1 MKLPELAVTMP
12 DPFRR
17 ATRIADVELSEI
29 LQISE
34 AATALKKA
42 GRDVISLGT
51 GEPDFPTP
59 LPVITGAYKAACDG
73 ETTYTATAG
82 TAALRQAIAADCARA
97 NDYHPE
103 PAEIIVCTGAKQVI
117 FNALF
122 ATLDQGDEVILGAPY
137 WTSYPD
143 MIAVC
148 GGAPVVIATTVA
160 SGFTITPDQLR
171 AAISPRTRWLL
182 LNSPGNPSGAV
193 YSRGALEALAAV
205 LRENP
210 HVAVIADEIYQ
221 HICYVPFTSFR
232 AVAPDLADRTLIVN
246 GVSKSYAMTGWR
258 IGWGIAPR
266 RLIEAMVAV
275 QGQITSGASSVS
287 QAAAFAALTGDQQF
301 LAERNDDFRERRD
314 MVAQALNAT
323 GMIRCDSADGAF
335 YLFPDCTAAFGNIA
349 PDGTRIEKDA
359 DFCAALLNC
368 EGVALVPG
376 RAFGVPGHFRLS
388 YAYSRASLTEAC
400 TRIARFCQSLV

>member
-1 MKLPELAVTMP
+1 MT

-17 ATRIADVELSEI
+17 AERIASVELSEI

-34 AATALKKA
+34 AAAALKKA
-42 GRDVISLGT
+42 GHDVISLGT

-59 LPVITGAYKAACDG
+59 PAVIDAAYRAAQAG

-82 TAALRQAIAADCARA
+82 TPALRQAIAADCEKVNGYR
-97 NDYHPE
+97 PE
-103 PAEIIVCTGAKQVI
+103 AAEIIVSTGAKQVI
-117 FNALF
+117 FNAMF
-122 ATLDQGDEVILGAPY
+122 ATLEPGDEVIVGAPY

-143 MIAVC
+143 IIGVC
-148 GGAPVVIATTVA
+148 GGKPVIVPTTA
-160 SGFTITPDQLR
+160 ESGFAITADQLR
-171 AAISPRTRWLL
+171 AAITPKTRWLL

-193 YSRGALEALAAV
+193 YSRHQIEALADV
-205 LRENP
+205 LRDNP
-210 HVAVIADEIYQ
+210 HVGVIADEIYQ

-232 AVAPDLADRTLIVN
+232 VAAPDLANRTLIVN

-266 RLIEAMVAV
+266 RLIDAMIAV

-287 QAAAFAALTGDQQF
+287 QAAALAALTGDQQM
-301 LAERNDDFRERRD
+301 LAERNDDFRARRD
-314 MVAQALNAT
+314 MVRDALNAT
-323 GMIRCDSADGAF
+323 GLIRCGSADGAF
-335 YLFPDCTAAFGNIA
+335 YLFPDCSATFGKTA
-349 PDGTRIEKDA
+349 PDGTPIEKDA
-359 DFCAALLNC
+359 DFCAALLQS

-376 RAFGVPGHFRLS
+376 RAFGVPGRFRLS

-400 TRIARFCQSLV
+400 KRIARFCKSLA

>member
-1 MKLPELAVTMP
+1 MS

-17 ATRIADVELSEI
+17 AARIASVELSEI

-34 AATALKKA
+34 AATAMKKA
-42 GRDVISLGT
+42 GHDVISLGT

-59 LPVITGAYKAACDG
+59 LPVIESAYQAALAG

-82 TAALRQAIAADCARA
+82 TAPLRQAIAADCERA
-97 NDYHPE
+97 NGYRPE
-103 PAEIIVCTGAKQVI
+103 LAEIIVCTGAKQVI

-122 ATLDQGDEVILGAPY
+122 ATLETDDEVILGAPY

-143 MIAVC
+143 MIGVC
-148 GGAPVVIATTVA
+148 GGKPVVIATTA
-160 SGFTITPDQLR
+160 ADGFAITADQLR
-171 AAISPRTRWLL
+171 AAITPRTRWLL

-193 YSRGALEALAAV
+193 YSSAQLEALAEV
-205 LRENP
+205 LRENS
-210 HVAVIADEIYQ
+210 HVGIIADEIYQ

-258 IGWGIAPR
+258 IGWGIAPK
-266 RLIEAMVAV
+266 RLIDAMIAV

-287 QAAAFAALTGDQQF
+287 QAAALSALTGDQQM
-301 LAERNDDFRERRD
+301 LAERCDDFRARRD
-314 MVAQALNAT
+314 MVREALNAT
-323 GMIRCDSADGAF
+323 GLIKCSSADGAF
-335 YLFPDCTAAFGNIA
+335 YLFPDCTATFGKTA

-359 DFCAALLNC
+359 DFCAALLKS

-400 TRIARFCQSLV
+400 ARIARFCTTLA

>member
-1 MKLPELAVTMP
+1 MS

-17 ATRIADVELSEI
+17 AARIATVELSEI
-29 LQISE
+29 LQVSE
-34 AATALKKA
+34 AAAAMKKA
-42 GRDVISLGT
+42 GHDVISLGT

-59 LPVITGAYKAACDG
+59 PAVVDAAHRAAQAG

-82 TAALRQAIAADCARA
+82 TAALRQAIAADCERT
-97 NDYHPE
+97 NGYRPE

-117 FNALF
+117 FNAMF
-122 ATLDQGDEVILGAPY
+122 ATLEPGDEVIVGAPY

-143 MIAVC
+143 IIGVC
-148 GGAPVVIATTVA
+148 GGKPVIVPTKAD
-160 SGFTITPDQLR
+160 SGFAITADQLR
-171 AAISPRTRWLL
+171 AAITPRTRWLL

-193 YSRGALEALAAV
+193 YHRAQLEALAEV
-205 LRENP
+205 LRDHP
-210 HVAVIADEIYQ
+210 HVGIIADEIYQ
-221 HICYVPFTSFR
+221 HICYVPFASFR
-232 AVAPDLADRTLIVN
+232 MVAPDLADRTLIVN

-266 RLIEAMVAV
+266 RLIDAMIAV

-287 QAAAFAALTGDQQF
+287 QAAALAALTGDQQM
-301 LAERNDDFRERRD
+301 LAARNDDFRARRD
-314 MVAQALNAT
+314 MVRDALNAT
-323 GMIRCDSADGAF
+323 GMIRCGSADGAF
-335 YLFPDCTAAFGNIA
+335 YLFPDCTQTFGKTA

-359 DFCAALLNC
+359 DFCAALLRS

-400 TRIARFCQSLV
+400 KRIARFCQSLA

>member
-1 MKLPELAVTMP
+1 MS

-34 AATALKKA
+34 AAAAMKKA

-59 LPVITGAYKAACDG
+59 VAVTDAAYKAALAG
-73 ETTYTATAG
+73 ETSYTATSG
-82 TAALRQAIAADCARA
+82 TLPLRQAIAADCARV
-97 NDYHPE
+97 NGYSPDT
-103 PAEIIVCTGAKQVI
+103 AEIIVSAGAKQVI
-117 FNALF
+117 FNAMF
-122 ATLDQGDEVILGAPY
+122 ATLEPGDEVIIAAPY

-143 MIAVC
+143 IIGVC
-148 GGAPVVIATTVA
+148 GGTPVVIATTA
-160 SGFTITPDQLR
+160 EAGFAITADQLR
-171 AAISPRTRWLL
+171 AAITPKTRWLL

-193 YSRGALEALAAV
+193 YSADQMQALAEV
-205 LRENP
+205 LRDNP
-210 HVAVIADEIYQ
+210 HVGIISDEIYQ

-232 AVAPDLADRTLIVN
+232 GAAPDLAGRILTVN

-266 RLIEAMVAV
+266 RLIKAMIAV

-287 QAAAFAALTGDQQF
+287 QAAAVAALTGDQQL
-301 LAERNDDFRERRD
+301 LAKRSDDFRARRD
-314 MVAQALNAT
+314 RVQAALNAT
-323 GMIRCDSADGAF
+323 GLIRCGSSDGAF
-335 YLFPDCTAAFGNIA
+335 YLFPDCTATFGKVT
-349 PDGTRIEKDA
+349 PEGLRIESDA
-359 DFCAALLNC
+359 DFCRALLDSQ
-368 EGVALVPG
+368 GVALVPG

-388 YAYSRASLTEAC
+388 YAYSRAELTKAC
-400 TRIARFCQSLV
+400 TRIAQFCQSLA

>member
-1 MKLPELAVTMP
+1 MTTA

-17 ATRIADVELSEI
+17 AARIATVELSEI

-34 AATALKKA
+34 AAAAMKQA
-42 GRDVISLGT
+42 GLNVISLGT

-59 LPVITGAYKAACDG
+59 APVTLAAHQAALAG

-82 TAALRQAIAADCARA
+82 TLALRQAIALGCARD
-97 NDYHPE
+97 NGFTPDTS
-103 PAEIIVCTGAKQVI
+103 EIIVSTGAKQVI

-122 ATLDQGDEVILGAPY
+122 ATLEPGDEVILAAPY

-143 MIAVC
+143 MAGVC
-148 GGAPVVIATTVA
+148 GGVPVVLPTTAA
-160 SGFTITPDQLR
+160 SGFKITPDQLR
-171 AAISPRTRWLL
+171 AAITPRSRWLL

-193 YSRGALEALAAV
+193 YSEAELAALAAV
-205 LRENP
+205 LRAAP
-210 HVAVIADEIYQ
+210 HVGIIADEIYQ
-221 HICYVPFTSFR
+221 HICYVPFRSFR

-266 RLIEAMVAV
+266 RLIAAMVAV

-287 QAAAFAALTGDQQF
+287 QAAAVAALTGDQQL
-301 LAERNDDFRERRD
+301 LADRCDDFRARRD
-314 MVAQALNAT
+314 RVATALNAT
-323 GMIRCDSADGAF
+323 GLIRCDRADGAF
-335 YLFPDCTAAFGNIA
+335 YLFPDCTAAFGKLA

-359 DFCAALLNC
+359 DFCAALLRS

-400 TRIARFCQSLV
+400 TRIARFCSSLR

>member
-1 MKLPELAVTMP
+1 MN

-17 ATRIADVELSEI
+17 AARIASVELSEI

-34 AATALKKA
+34 AAAAMKKA
-42 GRDVISLGT
+42 GHDVISLGT

-59 LPVITGAYKAACDG
+59 TPVIEAAHSAALAG

-82 TAALRQAIAADCARA
+82 TAALRQAIAADCERT
-97 NDYHPE
+97 NGYRPE
-103 PAEIIVCTGAKQVI
+103 GAEIIVCTGAKQVI

-122 ATLDQGDEVILGAPY
+122 ATLEAGDEVILGAPY

-143 MIAVC
+143 MIGVC
-148 GGAPVVIATTVA
+148 GGKPIVITTGSA
-160 SGFTITPDQLR
+160 DGFAINPEQLR
-171 AAISPRTRWLL
+171 KAITPRTRWLL

-193 YSRGALEALAAV
+193 YSAAQLAALAEV
-205 LRENP
+205 LRDHP
-210 HVAVIADEIYQ
+210 HVGIIADEIYQ

-232 AVAPDLADRTLIVN
+232 AVAPDLADRMLIVN

-258 IGWGIAPR
+258 IGWGIAPK
-266 RLIEAMVAV
+266 RLIDAMIAV

-287 QAAAFAALTGDQQF
+287 QAAALAALTGDQQL
-301 LAERNDDFRERRD
+301 LADRNDDFRDRRN
-314 MVAQALNAT
+314 MVRDALNAT
-323 GMIRCDSADGAF
+323 GLISCASADGAF
-335 YLFPDCTAAFGNIA
+335 YLFPDCTATFGKQA

-359 DFCAALLNC
+359 DFCAALLKS

-400 TRIARFCQSLV
+400 KRIARFCNSLA

>member
-1 MKLPELAVTMP
+1 MT

-17 ATRIADVELSEI
+17 AARIATVELSEI

-34 AATALKKA
+34 AAAAMKKA

-59 LPVITGAYKAACDG
+59 APVIDAAYAAAQSG
-73 ETTYTATAG
+73 QTTYTATAG
-82 TAALRQAIAADCARA
+82 TADLRAAISADCERV
-97 NDYHPE
+97 NGYR
-103 PAEIIVCTGAKQVI
+103 PATSEIIVCTGAKQVI
-117 FNALF
+117 FNAFF
-122 ATLDQGDEVILGAPY
+122 ATLEPGEEVIIGAPY

-143 MIAVC
+143 MVGVC
-148 GGAPVVIATTVA
+148 GGTPVIIPTTA
-160 SGFTITPDQLR
+160 GNGFAITADQLAAAITPK
-171 AAISPRTRWLL
+171 TRWLL

-193 YSRGALEALAAV
+193 YSAAQLEALVEV
-205 LRENP
+205 LRDHP
-210 HVAVIADEIYQ
+210 HVGIIADEIYQ

-232 AVAPDLADRTLIVN
+232 GVAPDLADRTLIVN

-258 IGWGIAPR
+258 IGWGIAPK
-266 RLIEAMVAV
+266 RLIDAMVAV

-287 QAAAFAALTGDQQF
+287 QAAALAALTGDQQM
-301 LAERNDDFRERRD
+301 LAERNDDFRARRD
-314 MVAQALNAT
+314 MVRDALNAT
-323 GMIRCDSADGAF
+323 GLITCGSADGAF
-335 YLFPDCTAAFGNIA
+335 YLFPDCTATFGKTA
-349 PDGTRIEKDA
+349 PNGTKIDKDA
-359 DFCAALLNC
+359 DFCRALLEV

-400 TRIARFCQSLV
+400 KRIARFCASLS

>member
-1 MKLPELAVTMP
+1 MS

-17 ATRIADVELSEI
+17 SARIASVELSEI

-34 AATALKKA
+34 AAAAMKKA
-42 GRDVISLGT
+42 GKDVISLGT

-59 LPVITGAYKAACDG
+59 AAVTEAAYRAAMAG

-82 TAALRQAIAADCARA
+82 TLPLRQAIAADCERS
-97 NDYHPE
+97 NGYRPE
-103 PAEIIVCTGAKQVI
+103 AAEVIVCTGAKQVI
-117 FNALF
+117 FNAMF
-122 ATLDQGDEVILGAPY
+122 ATLEQGDEVIIGAPY

-143 MIAVC
+143 IIGVC
-148 GGAPVVIATTVA
+148 GGKPVVIATTA
-160 SGFTITPDQLR
+160 EAGFAITADQLR
-171 AAISPRTRWLL
+171 AAITPRTRWIL

-193 YSRGALEALAAV
+193 YSVAQMAALADV
-205 LRENP
+205 LRDNP
-210 HVAVIADEIYQ
+210 HVGIISDEIYQ
-221 HICYVPFTSFR
+221 HICYVPFQSFR

-266 RLIEAMVAV
+266 RLIDAMVAV

-287 QAAAFAALTGDQQF
+287 QAAALAALTGDQQL
-301 LAERNDDFRERRD
+301 LAERSDDFRARRD
-314 MVAQALNAT
+314 MVREALNAT
-323 GMIRCDSADGAF
+323 GLIRCGSADGAF
-335 YLFPDCTAAFGNIA
+335 YLFPDCTATFGKVT
-349 PDGTRIEKDA
+349 PDGTLIEKDA
-359 DFCAALLNC
+359 DFCQALLKT

-400 TRIARFCQSLV
+400 ARIARFCSSLR